1 MNMKN
6 FKFFFVISILIFF
19 SCSKEDTP
27 TLNEQIK
34 GVWNLTNITQQKE
47 SQIKVLQN
55 GKSTFEFKLNNVNII
70 GDTYLNETGKYSYI
84 VSNEN
89 YFNPDLIEP
98 KNNVLKIG
106 NYKYIIEIEYEGK
119 NMILTNYSD
128 GRIIYHLSK

>member
-6 FKFFFVISILIFF
+6 FKFFFAISILIFF

-55 GKSTFEFKLNNVNII
+55 GNSMFEFKLNSVNII

-106 NYKYIIEIEYEGK
+106 NYKYIVEIEYDGK

>member
-6 FKFFFVISILIFF
+6 FKFFFSISILIFF

-55 GKSTFEFKLNNVNII
+55 GNSMFEFKLNSVNII

>member
-1 MNMKN
+1 MKN
-6 FKFFFVISILIFF
+6 FKFFFAISILIFF
-19 SCSKEDTP
+19 SCSKEDAP

-34 GVWNLTNITQQKE
+34 GVWNLTNIIQQKE

-55 GKSTFEFKLNNVNII
+55 GNSTFEFKSNSVNIT
-70 GDTYLNETGKYSYI
+70 GDTYLNKAGKYSYI
-84 VSNEN
+84 ISNEN
-89 YFNPDLIEP
+89 YFKPDLIES

-106 NYKYIIEIEYEGK
+106 NCKYIVEMEYEGK

>member
-6 FKFFFVISILIFF
+6 FKFFFAISILIFF

-55 GKSTFEFKLNNVNII
+55 GNSMFEFKLNSVNII

-89 YFNPDLIEP
+89 YFNTDLIEP

-106 NYKYIIEIEYEGK
+106 NYKYIVEIEYDGK

>member
-1 MNMKN
+1 MKN
-6 FKFFFVISILIFF
+6 FKFFFAISILIFF

-55 GKSTFEFKLNNVNII
+55 GNSMFEFKLNSVNII

-106 NYKYIIEIEYEGK
+106 NYKYIVEIEYDGK

>member
-1 MNMKN
+1 MKN
-6 FKFFFVISILIFF
+6 FKFFFAISILIFF

-27 TLNEQIK
+27 TLNEQIR
-34 GVWNLTNITQQKE
+34 GVWNLTNITQKKE

-55 GKSTFEFKLNNVNII
+55 GNSTFEFKLNSVNII

-84 VSNEN
+84 VTNEN

-106 NYKYIIEIEYEGK
+106 NYKYIVEIEYEGK